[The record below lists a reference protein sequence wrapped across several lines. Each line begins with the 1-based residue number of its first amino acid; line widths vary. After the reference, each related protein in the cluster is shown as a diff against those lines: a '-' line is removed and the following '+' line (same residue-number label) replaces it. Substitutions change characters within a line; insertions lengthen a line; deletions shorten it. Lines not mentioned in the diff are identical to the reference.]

1 MDETVGD
8 LLERIEAVVGPN
20 GLLTGDTIAER
31 QRGVMQRE
39 PMRALAI
46 ARPRTT
52 DEVSAVLAL
61 CHAVGQPVVPQGGLT
76 GLAEGHVSGPNEIA
90 LSTERMTSV
99 ELVDPVGRTLRVQ
112 AGVVLERAQQ
122 VAQEVNLLLAID
134 FGARGSCTIGGCIAT
149 NAGGYQVIRY
159 GMMRE
164 QVLGVEAVLA
174 DGTVISSMHPYLKNN
189 TGYDLK
195 QLFVG
200 SEGTLGVVTRA
211 VLRLRESPR
220 STQTAL
226 LALERFDDVAAVLRH
241 LDRDLGGTLSSFE
254 VMWGSRY
261 ALQTGEH
268 SDNTAPLAP
277 GHGFYALV
285 EANGFDPERDCE
297 TFQKALAEA
306 LDAGWIVDA
315 VVAQSERERQAF
327 WAIREDFEPET
338 RKFPEELYS
347 FDVSLPLAVMD
358 TYTRNVEAA
367 LAARFDHYDCG
378 VFGHVGDGNLHLVI
392 WEEGMR
398 RKAEVEAIVYGELD
412 AFAGSVSAE
421 HGIGLEKKAHLHHT
435 RDPREIDVM
444 RVIKRSLDP
453 KGLLNPGKVLDA

>member
-1 MDETVGD
+1 MNKTVGD
-8 LLERIEAVVGPN
+8 LLERIEAVVGAG
-20 GLLTGDTIAER
+20 GLLTGDAVAER
-31 QRGVMQRE
+31 QTGNWLPE

-76 GLAEGHVSGPNEIA
+76 GLAEGQISGPHELA
-90 LSTERMTSV
+90 LSTERMTDI
-99 ELVDPVGRTLRVQ
+99 EAVDPVGRTLRVQ
-112 AGVVLERAQQ
+112 AGVVLQRAQQ
-122 VAQEVNLLLAID
+122 AAQEVNLLLPID

-149 NAGGYQVIRY
+149 NAGGCQVIRY

-174 DGTVISSMHPYLKNN
+174 DGTVVSSMHPYLKNN

-211 VLRLRESPR
+211 VLRLRENPR

-226 LALERFDDVAAVLRH
+226 LALESFDDVVTVLRH

-254 VMWGSRY
+254 LMWGSRY
-261 ALQTGEH
+261 ALQTGEY
-268 SDNTAPLAP
+268 SDITPPLAV

-285 EANGFDPERDCE
+285 EAHGFDPERDRE
-297 TFQKALAEA
+297 TFQGALAEA
-306 LDAGWIVDA
+306 LDAGWIADA
-315 VVAQSERERQAF
+315 LVAQSERERQTF
-327 WAIREDFEPET
+327 WALREDFEPET
-338 RKFPEELYS
+338 RKFPESLYS
-347 FDVSLPLAVMD
+347 FDVSLPLAVMN
-358 TYTRNVEAA
+358 TYTRNLEAA
-367 LAARFDHYDCG
+367 LAARFDHYDCS
-378 VFGHVGDGNLHLVI
+378 VFGHVGDGNIHIAI
-392 WEEGMR
+392 WEKGMR
-398 RKAEVEAIVYGELD
+398 QKAEVEAIVYGELD
-412 AFAGSVSAE
+412 AFGGSVSAE
-421 HGIGLEKKAHLHHT
+421 HGIGLERKAYLHHT
-435 RDPREIDVM
+435 RDPREIDLM

-453 KGLLNPGKVLDA
+453 KGLLNPGKVLDV

>member
-1 MDETVGD
+1 MGKTVGD
-8 LLERIEAVVGPN
+8 LLERIEAVVGPA
-20 GLLTGDTIAER
+20 GLLTGDSVAGR
-31 QRGVMQRE
+31 QAGIWLCE

-52 DEVSAVLAL
+52 DEVSAVMAL

-76 GLAEGHVSGPNEIA
+76 GLVEGHVSGPHELV

-99 ELVDPVGRTLRVQ
+99 EAVDSVGRTLRVQ

-122 VAQEVNLLLAID
+122 AAQEVNLLLPIA
-134 FGARGSCTIGGCIAT
+134 FGARGSCTIGGGIAT
-149 NAGGYQVIRY
+149 NAGGCQVIRY

-174 DGTVISSMHPYLKNN
+174 DGTVVSSMHPYLKNN

-211 VLRLRESPR
+211 VLRLRERPR
-220 STQTAL
+220 STHTAL
-226 LALERFDDVAAVLRH
+226 LALERFDDVVAVLRH
-241 LDRDLGGTLSSFE
+241 LDRSLGGTLSSFE

-268 SDNTAPLAP
+268 SDITPPLAV

-285 EANGFDPERDCE
+285 EAHGFDPERDCE
-297 TFQKALAEA
+297 AFQRALAEA
-306 LDAGWIVDA
+306 LDAGWIADA
-315 VVAQSERERQAF
+315 LVAQNERERQTF

-338 RKFPEELYS
+338 RNF
-347 FDVSLPLAVMD
+347 PLAVMD

-378 VFGHVGDGNLHLVI
+378 VFGHAGDGNLHLAI

-398 RKAEVEAIVYGELD
+398 RRAEVEAIVYGELD

-444 RVIKRSLDP
+444 RAIKRSLDP